1 VRAGLQV
8 KRENLNRAFKAE
20 RECAERLS
28 ATKPTTPGGAAAL
41 IQHVL
46 DDDICEEVEWHM
58 TSLDTAVAALNS
70 MGAAVQS

>member
-28 ATKPTTPGGAAAL
+28 ATKPATPAGAAAL
-41 IQHVL
+41 IQHVI
-46 DDDICEEVEWHM
+46 DDDRRYM
-58 TSLDTAVAALNS
+58 RR
-70 MGAAVQS
+70 G